1 MRTDIMVVVRETWP
15 IAFGDVEKNKRAI
28 AERGWMP
35 LSKSLLLHP
44 TIMNTMTETMINN
57 ELERQIF
64 PQVYLTQ
71 LKDRQYSERN
81 GDVKFGVNVIH
92 GNERKLNFNGGA
104 MASHVANSIMA
115 EYDREEARERNKV
128 LKQRGKSTSERIASI
143 TKKMTAGKLV
153 VEGGCFHL
161 NEDVL
166 DQAMKRQLEAQ
177 KKLDDNRKRDEA
189 KYMIDCYK
197 ADRAMARNDTL
208 DVSKWRSISDIRDYL
223 RPLRRKDDTAMP
235 LKRDGLETRFFQWSH
250 RGRLQAVY
258 EQDVHVMF
266 EEWLEAQNA
275 KTKASGTSRGKHKK
289 TGSEKN

>member
-1 MRTDIMVVVRETWP
+1 MLDGHQSRFEVEFLKYINEPKHNCNVCIGVSYGTSLWQVGDSSQQNGHFKILLSKKKREIFEERMKTFCPHLHLMRTDIMVVVRETWP

-28 AERGWMP
+28 AERGWVP

-166 DQAMKRQLEAQ
+166 DMQ
-177 KKLDDNRKRDEA
+177 
-189 KYMIDCYK
+189 
-197 ADRAMARNDTL
+197 
-208 DVSKWRSISDIRDYL
+208 
-223 RPLRRKDDTAMP
+223 
-235 LKRDGLETRFFQWSH
+235 
-250 RGRLQAVY
+250 
-258 EQDVHVMF
+258 
-266 EEWLEAQNA
+266 
-275 KTKASGTSRGKHKK
+275 
-289 TGSEKN
+289 